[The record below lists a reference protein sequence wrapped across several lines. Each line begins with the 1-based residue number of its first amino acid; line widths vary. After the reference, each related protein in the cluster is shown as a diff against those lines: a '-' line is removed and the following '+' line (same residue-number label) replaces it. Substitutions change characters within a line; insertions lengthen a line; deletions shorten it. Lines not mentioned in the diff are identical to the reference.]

1 MRQVELI
8 WQRKE
13 QEIAR
18 THAWI
23 AETFWARSRGLLGR
37 PPLRPGEALKIIP
50 CNSIHCFFMRVP
62 IDVVFLN
69 SAGVVLK
76 VYADVRPWRG
86 RFAWHAKA
94 VVELAAGE
102 ACRLGLQEGDL
113 CR

>member
-1 MRQVELI
+1 MRNEREV
-8 WQRKE
+8 
-13 QEIAR
+13 AR
-18 THAWI
+18 SQAWL

-37 PPLRPGEALKIIP
+37 PPLRPGEALKIAP

-69 SAGVVLK
+69 AAGVVLK
-76 VYADVRPWRG
+76 VCINVRPWRG
-86 RFAWHAKA
+86 RIKWRAKA

-102 ACRLGLQEGDL
+102 ASRLGLQEGDL